1 MLTKECHKVELGDRK
16 KQILRAIVEDYI
28 HTAEPIGSRTIAK
41 RHDLSLSPATIRNEM
56 SDLEELGFLEK
67 PHTSAGRIPSKSGYR
82 FYVNSLMEQYCLS
95 KEEKARLKFALEFK
109 MREIDDLISEASNAI
124 SRLTDYTVIASA
136 PRAKNL
142 TVKSIKLLPLGEKSI
157 ILAVMTSSS
166 LLKNAGIECE
176 APVES
181 DFIYALS
188 HILSE
193 VFTGKTPHE
202 VSDEN
207 FKKIAELCSP
217 YEGLYKKI
225 ISNLFDWFDSSK
237 SKGIYAGGVF
247 NILNHPEYKD
257 IERAKEFIKFVDDK
271 NNLYKIIGAGGDGIS
286 IKIGDENEDEPL
298 KNCGVVV
305 SDYDAGDMH
314 GSIGIVGPMRMDY
327 AKVVSSLQ
335 VITEKLNFLI
345 YKMFFDE

>member
-1 MLTKECHKVELGDRK
+1 MELGDRK

-95 KEEKARLKFALEFK
+95 KEEQSRLKFALEFK

-136 PRAKNL
+136 PRAANP

-166 LLKNAGIECE
+166 ILKNAGIETDK
-176 APVES
+176 AVDS
-181 DFIYALS
+181 DFVYSLS
-188 HILSE
+188 RLLSE

-202 VSDEN
+202 VSEED
-207 FKKIAELCSP
+207 FKRISLFCLP
-217 YEGLYKKI
+217 YGDLYKKI
-225 ISNLFDWFDSSK
+225 VSNLFDWFDSSTQ
-237 SKGIYAGGVF
+237 KGIYAGGIF

-257 IERAKEFIKFVDDK
+257 IERAKEFIKFFDDK
-271 NNLYKIIGAGGDGIS
+271 SNLYKIIGGSSNDGIN

-298 KNCGVVV
+298 KNCGIVV

-314 GSIGIVGPMRMDY
+314 GKIGIVGPMRMDY
-327 AKVVSSLQ
+327 AKVVSSLK

>member
-1 MLTKECHKVELGDRK
+1 MELGDRK
-16 KQILRAIVEDYI
+16 KKILRAIVEDYI
-28 HTAEPIGSRTIAK
+28 HTAEPIGSRTIVK

-56 SDLEELGFLEK
+56 SDLEDMGFLEK
-67 PHTSAGRIPSKSGYR
+67 PHTSAGRIPSKMGYR

-95 KEEKARLKFALEFK
+95 KEEQSRLKIALEFQ

-136 PRAKNL
+136 PRAANPS
-142 TVKSIKLLPLGEKSI
+142 VKSIKLLPLGEKSI

-166 LLKNAGIECE
+166 ILKNAGIETDK
-176 APVES
+176 AVDS
-181 DFIYALS
+181 DFVYSLS
-188 HILSE
+188 RLLSE

-202 VSDEN
+202 VSEED
-207 FKKIAELCSP
+207 FKRISLFCSP
-217 YEGLYKKI
+217 YGDLYKKI
-225 ISNLFDWFDSSK
+225 VSNLFDWFDSSTQ
-237 SKGIYAGGVF
+237 KGIYAGGIF

-257 IERAKEFIKFVDDK
+257 IERAKEFIKFFDDK
-271 NNLYKIIGAGGDGIS
+271 SNLYKIIGGSSQDGIN

-298 KNCGVVV
+298 KNCGIVV

-314 GSIGIVGPMRMDY
+314 GKIGIVGPMRMDY
-327 AKVVSSLQ
+327 AKVVSSLK